1 MRSETA
7 AFIEGLRE
15 RGGAARAEWDKRY
28 MKSSR
33 THWGVPTP
41 ELVAAIR
48 MLRPLSEPIRLRVAT
63 ELWREEV
70 FDLRIAAARIVA
82 ELSDAA
88 DAGVWRFLTKRMAEL
103 DGWAIADDFADAAGP
118 RIIFA
123 PERLDEVERW
133 TESRHL
139 WTRRASLV
147 FTLAWMKSGR
157 SPERMLGWAARL
169 VEDREW
175 FIQKAIGWWLRE
187 LGKRDAPR
195 VRAWLKAHGGG
206 LKAFARKEAEKY
218 LLR

>member
-7 AFIEGLRE
+7 AFIEALRE

-28 MKSSR
+28 MKSER
-33 THWGVPTP
+33 THWGVSAP
-41 ELVAAIR
+41 EIVAAVR
-48 MLRPLSEPIRLRVAT
+48 TLRPLSEPIRLRVAT

-82 ELSDAA
+82 GLSDAA
-88 DAGVWRFLTKRMAEL
+88 DVGIWRFLTKRMPEL
-103 DGWAIADDFADAAGP
+103 DGWAIADNFADAAGP

-123 PERLDEVERW
+123 SERLDEVERW
-133 TESRHL
+133 TTSPHL
-139 WTRRASLV
+139 WTRRGSLV

-218 LLR
+218 LSS

>member
-7 AFIEGLRE
+7 AFIESLRE
-15 RGGAARAEWDKRY
+15 RCGAARAEWDKRY
-28 MKSSR
+28 MKSAR
-33 THWGVPTP
+33 AHWGVSTP
-41 ELVAAIR
+41 EIVAAIR
-48 MLRPLSEPIRLRVAT
+48 TLRPLSEPIRLRVAT

-82 ELSDAA
+82 GLSDAA
-88 DAGVWRFLTKRMAEL
+88 DAKTWRFLTDRMAEL
-103 DGWAIADDFADAAGP
+103 DGWAIADNFADAAGP
-118 RIIFA
+118 RIIA
-123 PERLDEVERW
+123 SPDRLDEVEKW
-133 TESRHL
+133 TTSPHL

-147 FTLAWMKSGR
+147 FTLAWMRSGR

-195 VRAWLKAHGGG
+195 VRAWLAAHGAG

>member
-1 MRSETA
+1 MRDETA
-7 AFIEGLRE
+7 AFIDQLRE

-28 MKSSR
+28 MKSER
-33 THWGVPTP
+33 QHWGVSTP
-41 ELVAAIR
+41 EIVAAIR
-48 MLRPLSEPIRLRVAT
+48 TLRPLSEPIRLRVAT
-63 ELWREEV
+63 ELWREGV

-82 ELSDAA
+82 GLSDAS
-88 DAGVWRFLTKRMAEL
+88 DPKTWRFLTDRMPEL
-103 DGWAIADDFADAAGP
+103 DGWAIADNFADAAGP

-123 PERLDEVERW
+123 PGRLDEVERW
-133 TESRHL
+133 TTSPHL

-147 FTLAWMKSGR
+147 FTLAWMRSGR

-195 VRAWLKAHGGG
+195 VRAWLKAHGAG

-218 LLR
+218 LSR